1 MHRQRHNPTF
11 QPVRL
16 VIVDRHVLFAE
27 GLRRLLHDCEE
38 VEAVAVATTEQDASR
53 QVEAIDPDVVL
64 LDPWLDGLGPF
75 ALLSKLREAA
85 PNTSFLFL
93 EDEVQEVHVRLA
105 LKQHADGF
113 LTKSCR
119 FSEVR
124 QAIQNALHGQSA
136 YCTEVKR
143 YVLHTSRGL
152 RFNRAAI
159 SSPLATLTQ
168 RELEITILLAQGF
181 SVREIASELDT
192 AVSTI
197 DNHKS
202 RLMRKL
208 GVHKVVDLATM
219 AVREGLLS

>member
-1 MHRQRHNPTF
+1 
-11 QPVRL
+11 
-16 VIVDRHVLFAE
+16 
-27 GLRRLLHDCEE
+27 
-38 VEAVAVATTEQDASR
+38 
-53 QVEAIDPDVVL
+53 
-64 LDPWLDGLGPF
+64 
-75 ALLSKLREAA
+75 
-85 PNTSFLFL
+85 
-93 EDEVQEVHVRLA
+93 LA
-105 LKQHADGF
+105 LKQQADGF

-124 QAIQNALHGQSA
+124 EAIQNAVRGSPA
-136 YCTEVKR
+136 YCTDVNR
-143 YVLHTSRGL
+143 YVLRTSRGL

-168 RELEITILLAQGF
+168 RELEITILLAQGL
-181 SVREIASELDT
+181 STREVASQLDT
-192 AVSTI
+192 AVSTV